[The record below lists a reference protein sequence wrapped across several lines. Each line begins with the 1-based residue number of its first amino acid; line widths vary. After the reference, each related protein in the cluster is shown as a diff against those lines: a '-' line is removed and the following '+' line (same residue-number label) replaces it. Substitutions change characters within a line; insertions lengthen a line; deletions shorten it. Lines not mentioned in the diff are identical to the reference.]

1 MSVRPIEVLIL
12 SGKPPLSSFA
22 ADSSVVQ
29 TPENSPVWSER
40 LHFPNLQG
48 HRREGASREP
58 LSCQRG
64 KAIQLE
70 NGLRLLISSQVTVLP
85 RPLFFFSSSFF
96 HANGKSSNT
105 ARKYISLG
113 CTLIGSAFNMGTF
126 TAKDFAW
133 KPPQRSEKHA
143 QRPGVDVPPLR
154 VSFCP
159 GFPSSRRLCM
169 FTGDHIDSQL
179 RD

>member
-1 MSVRPIEVLIL
+1 MKYWSAAATRLFSI
-12 SGKPPLSSFA
+12 A

-29 TPENSPVWSER
+29 TPENSPVWSQR

-70 NGLRLLISSQVTVLP
+70 KGLWLLISSQVTVLL
-85 RPLFFFSSSFF
+85 RPVF

-105 ARKYISLG
+105 VRKYISFG
-113 CTLIGSAFNMGTF
+113 CTVIGSAFNRGTF
-126 TAKDFAW
+126 TAKDFLE
-133 KPPQRSEKHA
+133 SL
-143 QRPGVDVPPLR
+143 LR
-154 VSFCP
+154 VVKSTL
-159 GFPSSRRLCM
+159 SA
-169 FTGDHIDSQL
+169 QV
-179 RD
+179 